1 MTKQLILFDSTLRDG
16 TQGEGVSLSCDD
28 KLRIARRLDEF
39 GMDYIEGG
47 WPGSNPKDME
57 FFERAQKELELHHAR
72 VAAFGSTVRADTQPQ
87 DDPQV
92 QLLIQANTPVIT
104 IFGKTWDLHVR
115 EVLRTSMQENL
126 RMIRDTVAYLKSF
139 DKEVIYDAEHFF
151 DGYKADPEYALETL
165 RAAIIGGADS
175 IVLCDTNGGCLPWE
189 VGEAVDAVRRD
200 VLGQAEGAGD
210 GTLPSSKVVLGIH
223 AHNDSET
230 GVANT
235 LAAVLHGC
243 THIQGTINGYG
254 ERCGNANL
262 VSVIPDLQLKMGFDL
277 VSPEKLGQLTDL
289 SRYVSELANLN
300 PDTHQPFVG
309 ASAFAHKGG
318 THVNA
323 VVKYTM
329 SYQHVDPATVGN
341 ETRVLVSELSG
352 KDNIAVKRQEF
363 GLDGLS
369 REEEREVLRQ
379 IKELESNG
387 FAFESAEASVDLM
400 LRRMRDDYVA
410 PFEMIDYTA
419 IVEHRAGRG
428 MFSEATVKVKVA
440 GEVFH
445 EVAEGNGPVNALN
458 RALRKSIQHIY
469 PDLRSVH
476 LTDYKVR
483 ILDSKSGT
491 AALTRVLI
499 DFTDGERSWSTVGAS
514 TNLIEASWIAMSDSV
529 EYFLLTTAQSS
540 SDKCPKRRNP
550 SRFPRRRNMPTRGRI
565 RVHATF
571 RYSKFQKRRMDDAG
585 NNCQRSQ
592 QV

>member
-1 MTKQLILFDSTLRDG
+1 
-16 TQGEGVSLSCDD
+16 LSCDD

-39 GMDYIEGG
+39 GVDYIEGG

-57 FFERAQKELELHHAR
+57 FFERAQDELNLDHAR
-72 VAAFGSTVRADTQPQ
+72 VTAFGSTVRAGMKPG
-87 DDPQV
+87 DDQQV
-92 QLLIQANTPVIT
+92 RLLIQANTPVVT

-115 EVLRTSMQENL
+115 EVLRTSMEENL
-126 RMIRDTVAYLKSF
+126 RMIQDTVAFLKSH

-151 DGYKADPEYALETL
+151 DGFKADPEYALETL
-165 RAAIIGGADS
+165 RAAIMGGADS
-175 IVLCDTNGGCLPWE
+175 VVLCDTNGGCLPWE
-189 VGEAVDAVRRD
+189 IGEAVDVVRRE
-200 VLGQAEGAGD
+200 VLGHSESDSEIPASQ
-210 GTLPSSKVVLGIH
+210 VVLGIH

-235 LAAVLHGC
+235 LAAVQHGC

-262 VSVIPDLQLKMGFDL
+262 VSIIPDLQLKMG
-277 VSPEKLGQLTDL
+277 VQVVPPEKLSQLTEL

-300 PDTHQPFVG
+300 PDSHQPFVG

-329 SYQHVDPATVGN
+329 SYQHVDPADVGN

-352 KDNIAVKRQEF
+352 KDNIAVKREEF

-369 REEEREVLRQ
+369 REEERAVLRQ
-379 IKELESNG
+379 IKELESVG

-400 LRRMRDDYVA
+400 LRRRRDDYEA
-410 PFEMIDYTA
+410 PFELIDYTA

-445 EVAEGNGPVNALN
+445 EVSDGNGPVNSLN
-458 RALRKSIQHIY
+458 LALRKAIQHIY
-469 PDLRSVH
+469 PQLRKVH

-499 DFTDGERSWSTVGAS
+499 DFTDGQRTWSTVGAS
-514 TNLIEASWIAMSDSV
+514 TNIIEASWIALSDSV
-529 EYFLLTTAQSS
+529 EYFLLTDAEQQQ
-540 SDKCPKRRNP
+540 DE
-550 SRFPRRRNMPTRGRI
+550 SRAKPVASASP
-565 RVHATF
+565 AP
-571 RYSKFQKRRMDDAG
+571 A
-585 NNCQRSQ
+585 
-592 QV
+592 

>member
-1 MTKQLILFDSTLRDG
+1 MTDKLILFDSTLRDG
-16 TQGEGVSLSCDD
+16 AQGEGVSLSCDD

-39 GMDYIEGG
+39 GVDYIEGG

-57 FFERAQKELELHHAR
+57 FFERAQSELDLRHAKIT
-72 VAAFGSTVRADTQPQ
+72 AFGSTVRAKTEPE

-92 QLLIQANTPVIT
+92 QLLIEANTPTVT

-115 EVLRTSMQENL
+115 EVLRTSMEENL
-126 RMIRDTVAYLKSF
+126 RMIQDTVAYIKSH

-165 RAAIIGGADS
+165 RAAIMGGASS

-189 VGEAVDAVRRD
+189 IAEAVDV
-200 VLGQAEGAGD
+200 VQKEILGHDDGKDGD
-210 GTLPSSKVVLGIH
+210 RPASDVVLGIH

-235 LAAVLHGC
+235 LAAVQHGA

-262 VSVIPDLQLKMGFDL
+262 VSVIPDLQLKMGYNIVPD
-277 VSPEKLGQLTDL
+277 EKLSQLTDL

-309 ASAFAHKGG
+309 SSAFAHKGG

-323 VVKYTM
+323 VVKYAM
-329 SYQHVDPATVGN
+329 SYQHVDPAVVGN

-352 KDNIAVKRQEF
+352 KDNIAVKRREF
-363 GLDGLS
+363 NLDGLS
-369 REEEREVLRQ
+369 RAEEREVLKK
-379 IKELESNG
+379 IKELENIG
-387 FAFESAEASVDLM
+387 FAFESADASVEMM
-400 LRRMRDDYVA
+400 LRRMRNDYVA
-410 PFEMIDYTA
+410 PFELIDYTA
-419 IVEHRAGRG
+419 IVEHRSGRG
-428 MFSEATVKVKVA
+428 MFSEATVKVMVSGK
-440 GEVFH
+440 VFH
-445 EVAEGNGPVNALN
+445 EVSDGNGPVNAMNL
-458 RALRKSIQHIY
+458 ALRKAIQHIY
-469 PDLRSVH
+469 PQLSNVH

-483 ILDSKSGT
+483 ILDSNSGT

-514 TNLIEASWIAMSDSV
+514 TNIIEASWIALSDSV
-529 EYFLLTTAQSS
+529 EYFLFTQNEKSPADS
-540 SDKCPKRRNP
+540 
-550 SRFPRRRNMPTRGRI
+550 I
-565 RVHATF
+565 
-571 RYSKFQKRRMDDAG
+571 
-585 NNCQRSQ
+585 SQ
-592 QV
+592 EVAKKEPVLE